1 MKEKIVKAIS
11 ILLKDWLSESDVEKN
26 IAVPPSDDLGDYAFP
41 CFALSKVLRKNPAV
55 IAADIKERIGIIDG
69 GKIRVESSGGYLNFF
84 IDKRELAASVIEN
97 YSHAVPQSLA
107 DCGVEP
113 VGMVD
118 GRPVRA
124 VVEFAS
130 PNTNKPLHLGHL
142 RNMSIGDS
150 TARIL
155 SFCGCEVFKASIN
168 NDRGV
173 HICKSMLACKRCG
186 NGATPQSAGVKSDHF
201 VGDYYVMFNDKSK
214 LDPSWGDDAQKMLKD
229 WEEGEPETVELW
241 KKMNKWALDGFR
253 ETYKLFGISFD
264 REYYESDIYKNGKE
278 IVAEGLDKGIFYK
291 REDDAVAVNL
301 GEEKL
306 GGKDNEKVLLRPDGT
321 SVYIVQ
327 DLYLALLKD
336 KEFKYD
342 KSIYVVGN
350 EQDYH
355 FAVLIAIFKK
365 LGYGVGEKMKHL
377 SYGMVELPEGKMK
390 SREGTVVDADDL
402 VTETKELAKKE
413 VSERYEIG
421 EAEAEERS
429 IRIALAAVKYQ
440 LLKVD
445 IAKNMVFDPKKAIS
459 FEGDTGPYLL
469 YSYARASSILR
480 KAGRSVSPVDIYNGI
495 NTDNGGE
502 NAGIGNGINVND
514 DDNNSQQTVGA
525 NCVRPRVDK
534 SDLPETF
541 EPAEIK
547 LLKKIAFFPE
557 AVSFAYNRLSSS
569 VIANYAFDLAQ
580 LFNEFY
586 HASQVIGSGGAVE
599 AFRVN
604 LVAAFRSV
612 MRGCLE
618 LLGIEAVEE
627 M

>member
-1 MKEKIVKAIS
+1 MKEKIVEALS
-11 ILLKDWLSESDVEKN
+11 ILLKGCLSESEIEKN

-41 CFALSKVLRKNPAV
+41 CFALSKVLKKNPVA
-55 IAADIKERIGIIDG
+55 IAADLKERIGIIDG
-69 GKIRVESSGGYLNFF
+69 GRVRVESSGGYLNFF
-84 IDKRELAASVIEN
+84 VDKRELAASVIET
-97 YSHAVPQSLA
+97 YSNAVPASMA
-107 DCGVEP
+107 DCGVAVIGATE
-113 VGMVD
+113 
-118 GRPVRA
+118 GRPSRV

-150 TARIL
+150 AARIL
-155 SFCGCEVFKASIN
+155 SFCGCEVSKTSIN

-173 HICKSMLACKRCG
+173 HICKSMLAYKRCG
-186 NGATPQSAGVKSDHF
+186 NGATPEGEGIKSDRF
-201 VGDYYVMFNDKSK
+201 VGDYYVMFNNKSAA
-214 LDPSWGDDAQKMLKD
+214 DPSWGDDAQKMLKE
-229 WEEGEPETVELW
+229 WEEGEPDTVELW
-241 KKMNKWALDGFR
+241 KRMNKWALDGFR

-264 REYYESDIYKNGKE
+264 KEYYESDIYKSGKE
-278 IVAEGLDKGIFYK
+278 IVAEGLDRGIFYK
-291 REDDAVAVNL
+291 REDGAVVINL
-301 GEEKL
+301 EEEKL
-306 GGKDNEKVLLRPDGT
+306 GDKVLLRPDGT

-342 KSIYVVGN
+342 RSLYVVGN

-355 FAVLIAIFKK
+355 FAVLIAIFKR
-365 LGYGVGEKMKHL
+365 LGYDVAEKMKHL

-402 VTETKELAKKE
+402 IRETKELAKRE
-413 VSERYEIG
+413 VVERYDVS
-421 EAEAEERS
+421 EAEAEGRS
-429 IRIALAAVKYQ
+429 LRIALAAVKYQ

-480 KAGRSVSPVDIYNGI
+480 KAGGV
-495 NTDNGGE
+495 GE
-502 NAGIGNGINVND
+502 RI
-514 DDNNSQQTVGA
+514 
-525 NCVRPRVDK
+525 DK
-534 SDLPETF
+534 SQLPESF
-541 EPAEIK
+541 EAAEIK

-557 AVSFAYNRLSSS
+557 AAGFAYNRLSPS

-599 AFRVN
+599 KFRVN

-612 MRGCLE
+612 MRGCLG
-618 LLGIEAVEE
+618 LMGIEAIEE

>member
-1 MKEKIVKAIS
+1 MKEKIVKAVS
-11 ILLKDWLSESDVEKN
+11 MLLKDHLSEAEVEKN

-41 CFALSKVLRKNPAV
+41 CFALSKVLKKNPAL
-55 IAADIKERIGIIDG
+55 IATDLKERIGAIDG
-69 GKIRVESSGGYLNFF
+69 VRVEASGGYLNFF
-84 IDKRELAASVIEN
+84 VDKRELAASVIN
-97 YSHAVPQSLA
+97 TYSHAFINTLA

-113 VGMVD
+113 IGTAD
-118 GRPVRA
+118 GRPLRV

-142 RNMSIGDS
+142 RNMSIGDG

-155 SFCGCEVFKASIN
+155 SFCGCTVFKASIN

-173 HICKSMLACKRCG
+173 HICKSMLAYKRCG
-186 NGATPQSAGVKSDHF
+186 NGVTPEKIRIKSDHF
-201 VGDYYVMFNDKSK
+201 VGNYYVMFNNKSK
-214 LDPSWGDDAQKMLKD
+214 DDPSWTDDAQKMLKE
-229 WEEGEPETVELW
+229 WEDGLPETVELW
-241 KKMNKWALDGFR
+241 KTMNKWAFDGFR

-264 REYYESDIYKNGKE
+264 KEYYESGIYKNGKE
-278 IVAEGLDKGIFYK
+278 IVADGLDKGIFYK
-291 REDDAVAVNL
+291 REDGAVAVNL
-301 GEEKL
+301 EAEKL
-306 GGKDNEKVLLRPDGT
+306 GGKDNDKVLLRPDGT

-365 LGYGVGEKMKHL
+365 LGYDVADKMKHL

-402 VTETKELAKKE
+402 ITETKDLAKSE
-413 VSERYEIG
+413 VVERYEVG
-421 EAEAEERS
+421 EGEAEERS
-429 IRIALAAVKYQ
+429 LRIALAAIKYQ

-480 KAGRSVSPVDIYNGI
+480 KAGRIGNDGLSVNNNVDI
-495 NTDNGGE
+495 DNR
-502 NAGIGNGINVND
+502 NAVNAKMSD
-514 DDNNSQQTVGA
+514 HPVVGA
-525 NCVRPRVDK
+525 NRSLSGVEMVRPRVDK
-534 SDLPETF
+534 SQLPEKF
-541 EPAEIK
+541 EPTEIK

-557 AVSFAYNRLSSS
+557 AVGFAYNRLSPS
-569 VIANYAFDLAQ
+569 VVANYAFDLAQ

-586 HASQVIGSGGAVE
+586 HANQVIGSGGAVE

-612 MRGCLE
+612 MRGCLG
-618 LLGIEAVEE
+618 LMGIEAIEE